1 MIKIMHGNVLDK
13 LRILENESVN
23 CVVTSPP
30 YWRLRDYGSDQQI
43 GLEETPEEFI
53 EKLCNVF
60 DEVYRVLK
68 KDGTLFINLG
78 DSYSGSNSI
87 STKGRRG
94 FYKDEKDQI
103 LKKNNCVAKRKSL
116 VGIPAMFQ
124 LEMIKRG
131 WILRNKI
138 IWQKSNIMPESVN
151 DRFTNDYEEIFF
163 FTKNQK
169 YFFNKLY
176 EPYSEKTLHAF
187 KNGKVPNS
195 HKYLE
200 AGQSKTGMR
209 DRREWLAVVSEK
221 GRNMRTVWK
230 IGTVGIKEAHFS
242 TFPLELAR
250 RCVEAGCPKNGTVL
264 DLFMGSGTTN
274 IASAKLGIKSIGIE
288 LMEDNIEIA
297 KKRITREVEESGK
310 NVEM

>member
-1 MIKIMHGNVLDK
+1 MINLIQGSALEVLKGLDSK
-13 LRILENESVN
+13 SIN

-53 EKLCNVF
+53 ANLCDTF
-60 DEVYRVLK
+60 DEVYRILK
-68 KDGTLFINLG
+68 DNGTLFVNLG
-78 DSYSGSNSI
+78 DSYSGNNAI
-87 STKGRRG
+87 STKSRRG
-94 FYKDEKDQI
+94 FVKGIKDQM

-138 IWQKSNIMPESVN
+138 IWQKSNVMPESVN
-151 DRFTNDYEEIFF
+151 DRFTNDYEEVFF

-169 YFFNKLY
+169 YYFNKLY
-176 EPYSEKTLHAF
+176 EPYSEKTLHSF
-187 KNGKVPNS
+187 KDGKIPNS

-200 AGQSKTGMR
+200 AGKSKTGMR
-209 DRREWLAVVSEK
+209 DGREWLAVVSEK

-250 RCVEAGCPKNGTVL
+250 RCVEAGCPKDGTVL

-297 KKRITREVEESGK
+297 KKRIAREV
-310 NVEM
+310 

>member
-1 MIKIMHGNVLDK
+1 
-13 LRILENESVN
+13 
-23 CVVTSPP
+23 
-30 YWRLRDYGSDQQI
+30 
-43 GLEETPEEFI
+43 
-53 EKLCNVF
+53 
-60 DEVYRVLK
+60 
-68 KDGTLFINLG
+68 
-78 DSYSGSNSI
+78 
-87 STKGRRG
+87 
-94 FYKDEKDQI
+94 
-103 LKKNNCVAKRKSL
+103 
-116 VGIPAMFQ
+116 MFQ

-151 DRFTNDYEEIFF
+151 DRFTNDYEEVFF

-230 IGTVGIKEAHFS
+230 IGTIGIKEAHFS
-242 TFPLELAR
+242 TFPLELAK
-250 RCVEAGCPKNGTVL
+250 RCVEAGCPKDGTVL
-264 DLFMGSGTTN
+264 DPFMGSGTTN

-297 KKRITREVEESGK
+297 KKRISREVIAEW
-310 NVEM
+310 VEK

>member
-1 MIKIMHGNVLDK
+1 MINLIQGSALEVLKGLDSK
-13 LRILENESVN
+13 SIN

-53 EKLCNVF
+53 ANLCDTF
-60 DEVYRVLK
+60 DEVYRILK
-68 KDGTLFINLG
+68 DDGTLFVNLG
-78 DSYSGSNSI
+78 DSYSGNNAI
-87 STKGRRG
+87 STKSRRG
-94 FYKDEKDQI
+94 FVKGIKDQM

-138 IWQKSNIMPESVN
+138 IWQKSNVMPESVN
-151 DRFTNDYEEIFF
+151 DRFTNDYEEVFF

-169 YFFNKLY
+169 YYFNKLY
-176 EPYSEKTLHAF
+176 EPYSEKTLHSF
-187 KNGKVPNS
+187 KDGKIPNS

-200 AGQSKTGMR
+200 AGKSKTGMR
-209 DRREWLAVVSEK
+209 DGREWIAVVSEK

-250 RCVEAGCPKNGTVL
+250 RCIKAGCPTDGTVL

-288 LMEDNIEIA
+288 LMKDNIEIA
-297 KKRITREVEESGK
+297 KKRIAREV
-310 NVEM
+310 

>member
-1 MIKIMHGNVLDK
+1 
-13 LRILENESVN
+13 
-23 CVVTSPP
+23 
-30 YWRLRDYGSDQQI
+30 
-43 GLEETPEEFI
+43 
-53 EKLCNVF
+53 
-60 DEVYRVLK
+60 
-68 KDGTLFINLG
+68 
-78 DSYSGSNSI
+78 
-87 STKGRRG
+87 
-94 FYKDEKDQI
+94 
-103 LKKNNCVAKRKSL
+103 
-116 VGIPAMFQ
+116 MF
-124 LEMIKRG
+124 
-131 WILRNKI
+131 
-138 IWQKSNIMPESVN
+138 S
-151 DRFTNDYEEIFF
+151 

-187 KNGKVPNS
+187 KNGKNPNS

-209 DRREWLAVVSEK
+209 DGREWLAVVSEK

-242 TFPLELAR
+242 TFPLELAK
-250 RCVEAGCPKNGTVL
+250 RCVEAGCPKDGTVL

-288 LMEDNIEIA
+288 LMKDNIEIA
-297 KKRITREVEESGK
+297 KKRIAREIKESGK

>member
-1 MIKIMHGNVLDK
+1 MINLIQGSALEVLKGLDSK
-13 LRILENESVN
+13 SIN

-53 EKLCNVF
+53 ANLCDTFN
-60 DEVYRVLK
+60 EVYRILK
-68 KDGTLFINLG
+68 DDGTLFVNLG
-78 DSYSGSNSI
+78 DSYSGNNAI
-87 STKGRRG
+87 STKSRKG
-94 FYKDEKDQI
+94 FVKGIKDQM

-138 IWQKSNIMPESVN
+138 IWQKSNVMPESVN
-151 DRFTNDYEEIFF
+151 DRFTNDYEEVFF

-176 EPYSEKTLHAF
+176 EPYSEKTLHSF
-187 KNGKVPNS
+187 KDGKIPNS

-200 AGQSKTGMR
+200 AGKSKTGMR
-209 DRREWLAVVSEK
+209 DGREWLAVVSEK

-250 RCVEAGCPKNGTVL
+250 RCVEAGCPKDGTVL

-288 LMEDNIEIA
+288 LVKDNIEIA
-297 KKRITREVEESGK
+297 KKRIAREV
-310 NVEM
+310 

>member
-1 MIKIMHGNVLDK
+1 MINLIQGSALEVLKGLDSK
-13 LRILENESVN
+13 SIN

-53 EKLCNVF
+53 ANLCDTF
-60 DEVYRVLK
+60 DEVYRILK
-68 KDGTLFINLG
+68 DNGTLFVNLG
-78 DSYSGSNSI
+78 DSYSGNNAI
-87 STKGRRG
+87 STKSRRG
-94 FYKDEKDQI
+94 FVKGIKDQM
-103 LKKNNCVAKRKSL
+103 LKKNNCVTKRKSL

-138 IWQKSNIMPESVN
+138 IWQKSNVMPESVN
-151 DRFTNDYEEIFF
+151 DRFTNDYEEVFF

-169 YFFNKLY
+169 YYFNKLY
-176 EPYSEKTLHAF
+176 EPYSEKTLHSF
-187 KNGKVPNS
+187 KNGKIPNS

-200 AGQSKTGMR
+200 AGKSKTGMR
-209 DRREWLAVVSEK
+209 DGREWLAVVSEK

-250 RCVEAGCPKNGTVL
+250 RCVEAGCPKDGTVL

-297 KKRITREVEESGK
+297 KKRIAREV
-310 NVEM
+310 

>member
-1 MIKIMHGNVLDK
+1 
-13 LRILENESVN
+13 
-23 CVVTSPP
+23 
-30 YWRLRDYGSDQQI
+30 
-43 GLEETPEEFI
+43 
-53 EKLCNVF
+53 
-60 DEVYRVLK
+60 
-68 KDGTLFINLG
+68 
-78 DSYSGSNSI
+78 
-87 STKGRRG
+87 
-94 FYKDEKDQI
+94 
-103 LKKNNCVAKRKSL
+103 
-116 VGIPAMFQ
+116 MFQ

-138 IWQKSNIMPESVN
+138 IWQKSNVMPESVN
-151 DRFTNDYEEIFF
+151 DRFTNDYEEVFF

-169 YFFNKLY
+169 YYFNKLY
-176 EPYSEKTLHAF
+176 EPYSEKTLHSF
-187 KNGKVPNS
+187 KDGKIPNS

-200 AGQSKTGMR
+200 AGKSKTGMR
-209 DRREWLAVVSEK
+209 DGREWLAVVSEK

-250 RCVEAGCPKNGTVL
+250 RCVEAGCPKDGTVL

-297 KKRITREVEESGK
+297 KKRIAREV
-310 NVEM
+310 

>member
-1 MIKIMHGNVLDK
+1 MINLIQGSALEVLKGLDSK
-13 LRILENESVN
+13 SIN

-53 EKLCNVF
+53 ANLCDTF
-60 DEVYRVLK
+60 DEVYRILK
-68 KDGTLFINLG
+68 DDGTLFVNLG
-78 DSYSGSNSI
+78 DSYSGNNAI
-87 STKGRRG
+87 STKSRRG
-94 FYKDEKDQI
+94 FVKGIKDQM

-138 IWQKSNIMPESVN
+138 IWQKSNVMPESVN
-151 DRFTNDYEEIFF
+151 DRFTNDYEEVFF

-169 YFFNKLY
+169 YYFNKLY
-176 EPYSEKTLHAF
+176 EPYSEKTLHSF
-187 KNGKVPNS
+187 KDGKIPNS

-200 AGQSKTGMR
+200 AGKSKTGMR
-209 DRREWLAVVSEK
+209 DGREWIAVVSEK

-250 RCVEAGCPKNGTVL
+250 RCIKAGCPTNGTVL

-288 LMEDNIEIA
+288 LMKDNIEIA
-297 KKRITREVEESGK
+297 KKRIAREV
-310 NVEM
+310 

>member
-1 MIKIMHGNVLDK
+1 MINLIQGSALEVLKGLDSK
-13 LRILENESVN
+13 SIN

-53 EKLCNVF
+53 ANLCDTF
-60 DEVYRVLK
+60 DEVYRILK
-68 KDGTLFINLG
+68 DNGTLFVNLG
-78 DSYSGSNSI
+78 DSYSGNNAI
-87 STKGRRG
+87 STKSRRG
-94 FYKDEKDQI
+94 FVKGIKDQM

-138 IWQKSNIMPESVN
+138 IWQKSNVMPESVN
-151 DRFTNDYEEIFF
+151 DRFTNDYEEVFF

-169 YFFNKLY
+169 YYFNKLY
-176 EPYSEKTLHAF
+176 EPYSEKTLHSF
-187 KNGKVPNS
+187 KDGKIPNS

-200 AGQSKTGMR
+200 AGKSKTGMR
-209 DRREWLAVVSEK
+209 DGREWIAVVSEK

-250 RCVEAGCPKNGTVL
+250 RCVEAGCPKDGTVL

-297 KKRITREVEESGK
+297 KKRIAREV
-310 NVEM
+310 

>member
-1 MIKIMHGNVLDK
+1 MINLIQGSALEVLKGLDSK
-13 LRILENESVN
+13 SIN

-53 EKLCNVF
+53 ANLCDTF
-60 DEVYRVLK
+60 DEVYRILK
-68 KDGTLFINLG
+68 DDGTLFVNLG
-78 DSYSGSNSI
+78 DSYSGNNAI
-87 STKGRRG
+87 STKSRRG
-94 FYKDEKDQI
+94 FVKGIKDQI
-103 LKKNNCVAKRKSL
+103 LKKNNCLAKRKSL

-138 IWQKSNIMPESVN
+138 IWQKSNVMPESVN
-151 DRFTNDYEEIFF
+151 DRFTNDYEEVFF

-169 YFFNKLY
+169 YYFNKLY
-176 EPYSEKTLHAF
+176 EPYSEKTLHSF
-187 KNGKVPNS
+187 KDGKIPNS

-200 AGQSKTGMR
+200 AGKSKTGMR
-209 DRREWLAVVSEK
+209 DGREWIAVVSEK

-250 RCVEAGCPKNGTVL
+250 RCIKAGCPTNGTVL

-288 LMEDNIEIA
+288 LMKDNIEIA
-297 KKRITREVEESGK
+297 KKRIAREV
-310 NVEM
+310 

>member
-1 MIKIMHGNVLDK
+1 MINLIQGSALEVLKGLDSK
-13 LRILENESVN
+13 SIN

-53 EKLCNVF
+53 ANLCDTF
-60 DEVYRVLK
+60 DEVYRILK
-68 KDGTLFINLG
+68 DNGTLFVNLG
-78 DSYSGSNSI
+78 DSYSGNNAI
-87 STKGRRG
+87 STKSRRG
-94 FYKDEKDQI
+94 FVKGIKDQM

-138 IWQKSNIMPESVN
+138 IWQKSNVMPESVN
-151 DRFTNDYEEIFF
+151 DRFTNDYEEVFF

-169 YFFNKLY
+169 YYFNKLY
-176 EPYSEKTLHAF
+176 EPYSKKTLHSF
-187 KNGKVPNS
+187 KDGKIPNS

-200 AGQSKTGMR
+200 AGKSKTGMR
-209 DRREWLAVVSEK
+209 DGREWLAVVSEK

-250 RCVEAGCPKNGTVL
+250 RCVEAGCPKDGTVL

-297 KKRITREVEESGK
+297 KKRIAREV
-310 NVEM
+310 